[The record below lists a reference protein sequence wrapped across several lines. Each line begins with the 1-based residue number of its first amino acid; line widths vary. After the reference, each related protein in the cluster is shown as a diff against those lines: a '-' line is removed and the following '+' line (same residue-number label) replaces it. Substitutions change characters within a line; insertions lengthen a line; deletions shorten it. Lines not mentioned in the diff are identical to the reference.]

1 MAGLKGKAGI
11 VTGGSSG
18 IGFQIANVL
27 AQAGATVYVIS
38 RTGKPKE
45 GVGESAPGVVHLQG
59 DIGNAEAMKTLVAE
73 LAAKHND
80 CLDFLVN
87 NAGVSYKCRAEDFP
101 MEQFDNIMNVNV
113 KYLFQMSVIC
123 YPYLKKSADKG
134 RIINI
139 TSMSAHLGFSEVVP
153 YCASK
158 GAVLAMTRALAVE
171 WAQDNITVNS
181 IAPGWF
187 RSKMNEQVVDAAR
200 EQKILNRMPL
210 HAYGDTRD
218 LGKMTEFL
226 VGDGAAYITGQDFA
240 VDGGAW
246 LSVIERSFSAIFLA
260 ASLVFQIKEPNF
272 VGITEE
278 PLWQSLKRPSETRI
292 FDKLLRKLEQE
303 IPDSSWSADLEAG
316 SDFKEGDA
324 RCSVRVF
331 ERYSMMGG
339 NRLSLTLTMFQNGDS
354 PIRLSAITA
363 GGSQAV
369 FFKVNTLGEESFLDD
384 VKDLLEE
391 ILEE

>member
-1 MAGLKGKAGI
+1 MAGLKGKTGI

-73 LAAKHND
+73 LAAKHNG

-139 TSMSAHLGFSEVVP
+139 TSMSAHLLQRG
-153 YCASK
+153 
-158 GAVLAMTRALAVE
+158 GAVLCQQGRCAGDDPRSGRGVGAGQHHRQQHCAGVVPQQNERAGSGRSPGAE
-171 WAQDNITVNS
+171 NS
-181 IAPGWF
+181 EP
-187 RSKMNEQVVDAAR
+187 DAAAR
-200 EQKILNRMPL
+200 
-210 HAYGDTRD
+210 
-218 LGKMTEFL
+218 
-226 VGDGAAYITGQDFA
+226 
-240 VDGGAW
+240 
-246 LSVIERSFSAIFLA
+246 
-260 ASLVFQIKEPNF
+260 
-272 VGITEE
+272 
-278 PLWQSLKRPSETRI
+278 
-292 FDKLLRKLEQE
+292 LR
-303 IPDSSWSADLEAG
+303 
-316 SDFKEGDA
+316 
-324 RCSVRVF
+324 
-331 ERYSMMGG
+331 
-339 NRLSLTLTMFQNGDS
+339 
-354 PIRLSAITA
+354 
-363 GGSQAV
+363 
-369 FFKVNTLGEESFLDD
+369 
-384 VKDLLEE
+384 
-391 ILEE
+391 